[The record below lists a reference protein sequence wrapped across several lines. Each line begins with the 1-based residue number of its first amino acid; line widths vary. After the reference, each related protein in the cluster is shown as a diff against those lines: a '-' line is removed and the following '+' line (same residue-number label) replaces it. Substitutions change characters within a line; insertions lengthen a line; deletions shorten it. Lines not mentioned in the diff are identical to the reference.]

1 MFDCLGQNSK
11 RTEER
16 RSKLFLLHSF
26 IPGVWT
32 KVGSYSLYLKQ
43 FQVSTAC
50 VMLSA

>member
-11 RTEER
+11 RTKER

-43 FQVSTAC
+43 FKVSINSM
-50 VMLSA
+50 MLSA